1 MTVVIINRL
10 ALEVDELSIRCQSCF
25 LNDFVFLFTISGKS
39 GCTTVPS
46 IRLTLQRDSR
56 NLGDSISL
64 RATMMTVMMTMMMV
78 MVMMVM
84 VMMMM
89 RWLYLE
95 GADVAH
101 EVVAAQILDERQV
114 EPLRDLH
121 VPRDR
126 GQDDAQPLGGRLA
139 VDLLLHGLVGQVLR
153 RQFRHL
159 VRRQR
164 LHHLRSE
171 SVLVKNV
178 MLRCVFRIEMNE

>member
-1 MTVVIINRL
+1 
-10 ALEVDELSIRCQSCF
+10 
-25 LNDFVFLFTISGKS
+25 
-39 GCTTVPS
+39 
-46 IRLTLQRDSR
+46 
-56 NLGDSISL
+56 
-64 RATMMTVMMTMMMV
+64 MMTVMMTMMMV